1 MLPNHV
7 LITNTIRKNSDN
19 FFSSG
24 KLYNTIPMLY
34 LQSKIKIKKKYKKNL
49 KVIRIPAI
57 IFLI

>member
-7 LITNTIRKNSDN
+7 LITNSIRKNSDN

-34 LQSKIKIKKKYKKNL
+34 LQSKIKIKKKDIK
-49 KVIRIPAI
+49 RIWKLSK
-57 IFLI
+57 FQQ